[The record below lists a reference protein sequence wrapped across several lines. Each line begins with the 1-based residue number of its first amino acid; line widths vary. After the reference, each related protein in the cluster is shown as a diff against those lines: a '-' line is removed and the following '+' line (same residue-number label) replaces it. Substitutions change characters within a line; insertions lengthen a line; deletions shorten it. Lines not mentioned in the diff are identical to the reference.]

1 MLKIDKDKFLEI
13 AFARGY
19 ANANAVRLALRIP
32 QATMSNY
39 VNGKRFLP
47 NDMAERLSNFLNCPV
62 EDFTFNETKWEFD
75 LSSRL
80 DVKHKLTNAINDLT
94 DKQLELYLAMI
105 NETIRLNKIADKMDH
120 LDVE

>member
-1 MLKIDKDKFLEI
+1 
-13 AFARGY
+13 
-19 ANANAVRLALRIP
+19 
-32 QATMSNY
+32 
-39 VNGKRFLP
+39 
-47 NDMAERLSNFLNCPV
+47 V

-80 DVKHKLTNAINDLT
+80 DLKHKLANAINDLT

>member
-1 MLKIDKDKFLEI
+1 MLKIDKEKFLAI

-19 ANANAVRLALRIP
+19 ANANSVGNALRIP
-32 QATMSNY
+32 HSSMSNY

-47 NDMAERLSNFLNCPV
+47 EDMAKRLSTFLNCPID
-62 EDFTFNETKWEFD
+62 DFTFNETKWEFD
-75 LSSRL
+75 ITGRL
-80 DVKHKLTNAINDLT
+80 ELKRKVTEAINDLT
-94 DKQLELYLAMI
+94 DKQLELYLAMM